1 VRALAFCSWR
11 ATSWRPVQKANEIP
25 KLLTKSVAMGAS
37 ERRQSEGTLVKQ
49 EIAIRVRQLR
59 RSDQEQ
65 KNNLELRAALMR
77 SD

>member
-1 VRALAFCSWR
+1 
-11 ATSWRPVQKANEIP
+11 
-25 KLLTKSVAMGAS
+25 MGTS

-65 KNNLELRAALMR
+65 KNNLELRTALMR